1 MIRSLPTKKVSELA
15 RVADEHGFT
24 GTDASP
30 EISLGEYEMMAFRSG
45 MKFYV
50 LAYDPG
56 HGPVDA
62 GFRFLTV
69 GSSDLVEFAEN
80 QAPLAALGFEDPETY
95 ISETPVLH
103 HIQHYIRH
111 SDAVTGMY
119 GDTYTPDEAIERVRQ
134 QYPCNGNHEHA

>member
-45 MKFYV
+45 MKSHV

-56 HGPVDA
+56 RGPIGA

-69 GSSDLVEFAEN
+69 KSSDLVEFAEN
-80 QAPLAALGFEDPETY
+80 QAPLASLGFEDAETY
-95 ISETPVLH
+95 ISETPVIH
-103 HIQHYIRH
+103 QIQDFIRH
-111 SDAVTGMY
+111 SDVLARMY
-119 GDTYTPDEAIERVRQ
+119 GDTYTPDEAIERVRRK
-134 QYPCNGNHEHA
+134 YPCEGNHEHA